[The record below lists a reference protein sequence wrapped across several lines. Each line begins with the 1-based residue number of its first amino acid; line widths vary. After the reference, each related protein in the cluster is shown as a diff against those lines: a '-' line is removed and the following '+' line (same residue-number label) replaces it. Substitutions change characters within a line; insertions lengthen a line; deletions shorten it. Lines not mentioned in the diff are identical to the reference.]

1 MERRR
6 NIAVVLAGGSGRRL
20 GGDMPKQF
28 LTIAGRRV
36 VEYTIDVF
44 ERNAAINEV
53 AVVVN
58 PLYLSLMREIV
69 ESNRWTKVHQLLQGG
84 EERYLSTLSAIE
96 AYKGCG
102 PCNLIFHDAVR
113 PLVSDRVISDV
124 VEALERHDAV
134 GVAVPL
140 TDTLFKMREHSDE
153 VEAVPPRNLL
163 RRAQTPQAFRYEVI
177 AEAYR
182 KALSDKDFTTTDDCS
197 VVLRY
202 MPEVSIHVVEG
213 DESNI
218 KLTYRDDITLIEQFL
233 EKKKTTSND

>member
-1 MERRR
+1 M
-6 NIAVVLAGGSGRRL
+6 VLAGGSGRRL

-58 PLYLSLMREIV
+58 PLYLNYMREIV
-69 ESNRWTKVHQLLQGG
+69 ESNRWTKVRQLLQGG
-84 EERYLSTLSAIE
+84 EERHLSTLSAIE

-102 PCNLIFHDAVR
+102 RCNLIFHDAVR